1 MLANILSLSR
11 IALAFPLLYSLRRG
25 DDITATTVALLLLA
39 AATDLGDGFVARRLG
54 QVSRTGKT
62 LDPLSDKV
70 FLTCLLGGLV
80 VWGNFPAWLLAMLLL
95 RDLVIV
101 AAGTYLLR
109 SRGFVIAANRWGKS
123 TTACMG
129 FTTLSFVVHAPS
141 LLSDILVAASA
152 ALVVV
157 SSVVYARAF
166 RHVLSGMDA
175 ADIY

>member
-1 MLANILSLSR
+1 MLANALSLSR
-11 IALAFPLLYSLRRG
+11 IALALPLLYSLHRG
-25 DDITATTVALLLLA
+25 DEMTATTVGLLLLA

-54 QVSRTGKT
+54 QVSRTGKM

-80 VWGNFPAWLLAMLLL
+80 AWGDFPAWLLAMLLL

-129 FTTLSFVVHAPS
+129 FTTLSFVVHAPP
-141 LLSDILVAASA
+141 LLSAALVLASA
-152 ALVVV
+152 VLVVV
-157 SSVVYARAF
+157 SSAVYARAF
-166 RHVLSGMDA
+166 RHVISGTDA

>member
-11 IALAFPLLYSLRRG
+11 IFLCIPLLYSLRRG
-25 DDITATTVALLLLA
+25 DEMTLTTVSLLFLA
-39 AATDLGDGFVARRLG
+39 AATDLGDGFMARRLE
-54 QVSRTGKT
+54 QVSRMGKM

-80 VWGNFPAWLLAMLLL
+80 LWGDFPAWLLLMLLL
-95 RDLVIV
+95 RDMGIV

-129 FTTLSFVVHAPS
+129 FTTLSFVLRAPP
-141 LLSDILVAASA
+141 LLCDVLTLCSASF
-152 ALVVV
+152 LLI
-157 SSVVYARAF
+157 SSVSYTRALQ
-166 RHVLSGMDA
+166 HVLSGTDG